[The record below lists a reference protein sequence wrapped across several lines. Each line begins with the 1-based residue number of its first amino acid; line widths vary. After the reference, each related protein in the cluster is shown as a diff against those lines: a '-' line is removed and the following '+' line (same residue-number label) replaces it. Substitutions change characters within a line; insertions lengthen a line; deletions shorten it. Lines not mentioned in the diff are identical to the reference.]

1 MSHLV
6 DATDVRT
13 ILQEN
18 APARFTP
25 APIPPAPPVAGL
37 IRASLVAVGVFVG
50 GGFAW
55 AALAP
60 LSSAAI
66 APGTVKVETSKQTVQ
81 HLEGGIIRDILVRE
95 GELVTRGQVLM
106 RLDDG
111 DAGSDR
117 NALQGQIDALSAREA
132 RLIAQRDGKKDIDF
146 PHELSERRMEPA
158 ADQVMA
164 GQKRIFADQRNS
176 VQGEIDILLRRVEQF
191 RAQMTSI
198 HAQISVTRQQ
208 LPKLEEELR
217 DVRSLFAKGLGLK
230 PRVLDLERRV
240 MAAKGDI
247 LANEGRVS
255 SLSEQVREAEAQIE
269 SVRRK
274 SAREVSEELR
284 EVQTKLVEARESFS
298 KAEAKAGRREVLAP
312 HEGVVMNLKYTT
324 PGGVVPPGG
333 VILDLVPREE
343 KLVMEVRISPL
354 DIDVVRPGLPAKIRL
369 VAFKQRTTPVLDGS
383 LVRVSPDAVIDEK
396 TGAAHFVAVVEA
408 QASPHHN
415 GQGRRLY
422 PGMPV
427 EVSIV
432 TGERSVLDY
441 IIQPFTDSLARAF
454 RED

>member
-6 DATDVRT
+6 DATDVGA

-18 APARFTP
+18 APARFKP

-117 NALQGQIDALSAREA
+117 NAVQGQIDALSAREA
-132 RLIAQRDGKKDIDF
+132 RLIAQRDGTKDIVF
-146 PHELSERRMEPA
+146 PRELLRRRMESA
-158 ADQVMA
+158 VDQVMV
-164 GQKRIFADQRNS
+164 GQSRIFADQMNS
-176 VQGEIDILLRRVEQF
+176 VQGEIDILLRRVEQY

-284 EVQTKLVEARESFS
+284 DVQTRLVEARESFS
-298 KAEAKAGRREVLAP
+298 KAEAKAGRREVLSP

-396 TGAAHFVAVVEA
+396 TGAGHFVAVVEA
-408 QASPHHN
+408 QASLHHK

-454 RED
+454 REE